1 MHETINSSLLPERQ
15 VFSCPVC
22 GGKLSRQLPSMKGTL
37 EDPYFFPLNIRIV
50 DSVILI
56 ARKFFH
62 DRDEDDGN
70 FSLENPHSV
79 MAVIKA
85 VFDSEGACTEFEI
98 LDVYTPDSLRDS
110 LRVNDVKEVK
120 I

>member
-1 MHETINSSLLPERQ
+1 
-15 VFSCPVC
+15 
-22 GGKLSRQLPSMKGTL
+22 MKGTL
-37 EDPYFFPLNIRIV
+37 EDASLSPLNLTIV

-70 FSLENPHSV
+70 FSLENPHPL

-85 VFDSEGACTEFEI
+85 VFDSAGTCTEFEI
-98 LDVYTPDSLRDS
+98 LDVCTPDSLRDR
-110 LRVNDVKEVK
+110 LRMNDVKEVK